1 MACNLPDWYT
11 SLISV
16 MPYGVRVEGSGGTVR
31 FEVSRVMDTIEQ
43 RLTTDV
49 TLAQAV
55 VDLADVARFVALD
68 GGRPINLLRLGMV
81 VDALSRYLIDA
92 GAMLYPVVGREALSE
107 AALTSK
113 ERMVLGRW
121 ADDGLIEVTPVVAD
135 RPVEIADFTG
145 LPLIVVRD
153 QPQFAAR
160 FPWLVDSPERVLR
173 LTPRAGGAVLTPGGE
188 PTPPKDGKERLV
200 VKGTATLPI
209 IPLEP
214 ADAAS
219 DGAAEQEA
227 DAPAEPVDAAA
238 PAASAAPA
246 SSAKS
251 EQPEKSEKSE
261 KPETSEQAEKPE
273 KGDTPKPS
281 PRPTP
286 KAAATP
292 QQGGRPDGLQT
303 FTARGSQRAGR
314 TRVMRRRFTRAE
326 PSGVGSALM
335 AREWRCNE
343 PDCPA
348 FGRFRR
354 IGQPVP
360 RMRAG
365 VPACPRHGEAVKD
378 VGPRPPAFAVSVVVE
393 DLARRRFVVGADR
406 PVVVGRE
413 PADPED
419 IAVGQWLHEAAAAWI
434 AKEHLKL
441 EVRDGRPVVT
451 DTSENGTLI
460 WKRSAPEIKEETERI
475 YRKSYQLTGWDSV
488 ELYTGVELIVGDHR
502 LQTIVGSEP
511 ASVLLDAPTV
521 ALRLVD

>member
-1 MACNLPDWYT
+1 M
-11 SLISV
+11 
-16 MPYGVRVEGSGGTVR
+16 R

-55 VDLADVARFVALD
+55 VDLAEVARFMTLD

-81 VDALSRYLIDA
+81 IDALSRYLIDA
-92 GAMLYPVVGREALSE
+92 GAMLYPVVGREVLSE
-107 AALTSK
+107 SALTSK

-153 QPQFAAR
+153 VPQYATR
-160 FPWLVDSPERVLR
+160 FPWLTDSPERILR
-173 LTPRAGGAVLTPGGE
+173 LIPRAGGAVLSPAGE
-188 PTPPKDGKERLV
+188 PVPPKDGKERLV
-200 VKGTATLPI
+200 IMGKATLPI
-209 IPLEP
+209 IPVDPPTADASPDESPADSSASDASSPSSSAAPSPSDSSTSADAAGPPP

-219 DGAAEQEA
+219 DG
-227 DAPAEPVDAAA
+227 
-238 PAASAAPA
+238 
-246 SSAKS
+246 
-251 EQPEKSEKSE
+251 
-261 KPETSEQAEKPE
+261 
-273 KGDTPKPS
+273 
-281 PRPTP
+281 
-286 KAAATP
+286 KA
-292 QQGGRPDGLQT
+292 GLQS
-303 FTARGSQRAGR
+303 FKARGSQRFGR
-314 TRVMRRRFTRAE
+314 TRVVRRRFTRAE
-326 PSGVGSALM
+326 PSGVGAALM
-335 AREWRCNE
+335 AREWQCSE

-365 VPACPRHGEAVKD
+365 VPACPRHGEPLKD
-378 VGPRPPAFAVSVVVE
+378 VGLRPPAFAVAVVVE
-393 DLARRRFVVGADR
+393 DLARRRFVVSSEH

-419 IAVGQWLHEAAAAWI
+419 VSVGSWLHEAAAAWI
-434 AKEHLKL
+434 AKEHVKL
-441 EVRDGRPVVT
+441 AVDGDRLVVT
-451 DTSENGTLI
+451 DTSDNGTVI
-460 WKRSAPEIKEETERI
+460 WKRSAPDIKEETERL
-475 YRKSYQLTGWDSV
+475 YRKSYKLDGWDSV
-488 ELYTGVELIVGDHR
+488 ELYTGVELVVGDHR
-502 LQTIVGSEP
+502 LQTVVGSEP